1 MKGKLFI
8 LSAVLLL
15 TCLFA
20 SAQNVSV
27 SGTVVDE
34 NGQPIP
40 GVFVTLHGST
50 SVGTT
55 TLADGKF
62 SLQVPS
68 ESMLDFIMLGYQPKS
83 LRAERTPMRVQ
94 LVTDSQT
101 LNEVVVTAMGMKRER
116 KSIGYASQE
125 VKADEL
131 LKTRQTG
138 LNNALV
144 GKISG
149 ARFVG
154 GSGANF
160 DAGSIVLRG
169 TTSLYDNIG
178 AEPIYVVDGVITNKN
193 AVNMDDVESVNVLK
207 GPAATSVY
215 GSQGGN
221 GAIIITTKSAKA
233 GESSLSVTHTT
244 MFERANIHAK
254 LQKLY
259 GGGYGYDNDEMPVY
273 HFDPATDDPGL
284 KALDGQR
291 YYDYGDDASWGPRF
305 DGRPYIPWYAWDK
318 DDPRYG
324 QTAPWEFGLDL
335 NKFYRTGITNTT
347 NVAFAKAGKG
357 YNTRISFT
365 NMNRT
370 GVHENS
376 DAVRRNINIK
386 SSFDVT
392 EKLSVSLDWKY
403 TFQRLHNTQTEGYGD
418 MGSFLQEF
426 LQWGNTNVKPEDL
439 KANYKP
445 RPDGT
450 FPTWNITDPTN
461 LQPTFHMNPYTLMN
475 YFNKHSDYQW
485 NVFSANIDYKVIDGL
500 SIGGNVYGNFRT
512 YLYEYKM
519 PEHFHN
525 SVSEY
530 YQSQSRIFDLQ
541 GQIYVKYARHFF
553 GNRLLFNAAVFGE
566 ERDYRYESL
575 SGGTSDGL
583 LVDQFWNLEA
593 SMGKLKAENELTKYK
608 TQSVFG
614 TATFSFDDTYFL
626 DMNVR
631 NDWTSTL
638 HPDYNSYLYGGLSAS
653 VLLNRFIDKPW
664 LDFWKIRAS
673 MAQLGSTIGAY
684 QIFPIVETGTR
695 YGTTVTM
702 SEQARMVNPSIK
714 PTISTSWEAGTE
726 FSLWRGRLY
735 GDFNYYRKNSK
746 NQIISQTVTGASGYT
761 GRRINAGLIRN
772 KGVEITLGGIPVST
786 RDFTWDVRFNISRNR
801 NKLVEL
807 EDNGKDDDTYRI
819 AWMGF
824 NGKVYNFA
832 EEGKPIGVVRGLDFM
847 RDEQGRMVLTDKGNG
862 IVSPKIRLSDDHTY
876 FGIAQ
881 PDWTGGF
888 STGLRYKNL
897 SLNASLDFSIGG
909 VLVSNTNLWLMGSG
923 LGDITAA
930 TNPRGGNVRDPLDK
944 NGGVY
949 LEGVDADGKPLS
961 GYTDGRTYYE
971 TYIGGYTNWHEA
983 TYDASYVKLR
993 ELSLTYTLPSEVLKK
1008 TRTGLKGASLSL
1020 VAQNPWLIY
1029 SAVPNIDPSETVGA
1043 FYGFLETGQ
1052 VVSTRTF
1059 GFTVSLVF

>member
-305 DGRPYIPWYAWDK
+305 DGRPYID
-318 DDPRYG
+318 R
-324 QTAPWEFGLDL
+324 
-335 NKFYRTGITNTT
+335 
-347 NVAFAKAGKG
+347 
-357 YNTRISFT
+357 
-365 NMNRT
+365 
-370 GVHENS
+370 
-376 DAVRRNINIK
+376 K
-386 SSFDVT
+386 S
-392 EKLSVSLDWKY
+392 
-403 TFQRLHNTQTEGYGD
+403 
-418 MGSFLQEF
+418 
-426 LQWGNTNVKPEDL
+426 
-439 KANYKP
+439 
-445 RPDGT
+445 
-450 FPTWNITDPTN
+450 
-461 LQPTFHMNPYTLMN
+461 
-475 YFNKHSDYQW
+475 
-485 NVFSANIDYKVIDGL
+485 
-500 SIGGNVYGNFRT
+500 
-512 YLYEYKM
+512 
-519 PEHFHN
+519 
-525 SVSEY
+525 
-530 YQSQSRIFDLQ
+530 
-541 GQIYVKYARHFF
+541 
-553 GNRLLFNAAVFGE
+553 
-566 ERDYRYESL
+566 
-575 SGGTSDGL
+575 
-583 LVDQFWNLEA
+583 
-593 SMGKLKAENELTKYK
+593 
-608 TQSVFG
+608 
-614 TATFSFDDTYFL
+614 
-626 DMNVR
+626 
-631 NDWTSTL
+631 
-638 HPDYNSYLYGGLSAS
+638 
-653 VLLNRFIDKPW
+653 
-664 LDFWKIRAS
+664 
-673 MAQLGSTIGAY
+673 
-684 QIFPIVETGTR
+684 
-695 YGTTVTM
+695 
-702 SEQARMVNPSIK
+702 
-714 PTISTSWEAGTE
+714 
-726 FSLWRGRLY
+726 
-735 GDFNYYRKNSK
+735 
-746 NQIISQTVTGASGYT
+746 
-761 GRRINAGLIRN
+761 
-772 KGVEITLGGIPVST
+772 
-786 RDFTWDVRFNISRNR
+786 
-801 NKLVEL
+801 
-807 EDNGKDDDTYRI
+807 
-819 AWMGF
+819 
-824 NGKVYNFA
+824 
-832 EEGKPIGVVRGLDFM
+832 VV
-847 RDEQGRMVLTDKGNG
+847 
-862 IVSPKIRLSDDHTY
+862 
-876 FGIAQ
+876 
-881 PDWTGGF
+881 
-888 STGLRYKNL
+888 
-897 SLNASLDFSIGG
+897 
-909 VLVSNTNLWLMGSG
+909 
-923 LGDITAA
+923 
-930 TNPRGGNVRDPLDK
+930 
-944 NGGVY
+944 
-949 LEGVDADGKPLS
+949 
-961 GYTDGRTYYE
+961 
-971 TYIGGYTNWHEA
+971 
-983 TYDASYVKLR
+983 
-993 ELSLTYTLPSEVLKK
+993 
-1008 TRTGLKGASLSL
+1008 
-1020 VAQNPWLIY
+1020 
-1029 SAVPNIDPSETVGA
+1029 
-1043 FYGFLETGQ
+1043 
-1052 VVSTRTF
+1052 
-1059 GFTVSLVF
+1059 